1 MRFNIVQD
9 KTCMKFS
16 DEEIRNILELKEEI
30 TEKIVKCQ
38 EQIEKLERSL
48 SAVDTILKQSSF
60 TKASE
65 IISNSSDTKKEENRV
80 SIPITKNSDGTI
92 IANAFVSDDKV
103 SIILEENVTLS
114 PETPPLKTFFIER
127 IIGEMKKKDG
137 QEVQSGKIGRDDVI
151 DCIINNSG
159 SAIREIII
167 KNYRQ
172 KERVDE
178 IINTATWSLT
188 RMIENSE

>member
-1 MRFNIVQD
+1 
-9 KTCMKFS
+9 MKFS

-137 QEVQSGKIGRDDVI
+137 QEVQSGKIGRGDVI
-151 DCIINNSG
+151 DCIINNNG

>member
-9 KTCMKFS
+9 KSCMKFS

-151 DCIINNSG
+151 DCIINNNG